1 MGRLIIHHGISQSGC
16 LPPYIGRIHHT
27 RHRRGPSAPPHRH
40 IDGKNSKKKSGK
52 KKDACAMPL
61 QRRIELKLHP
71 SSTLNDL
78 RRDVLASF
86 DVPNAARNAYDVS
99 FLGGFPPRPMSD
111 GKDGDTTINELGIRP
126 NESLIVKFGILDDE
140 RDTHEEGSASTTTSN
155 GNNIS
160 QQPATSSSSEL
171 FFNINHNIIFHFRD
185 YV

>member
-1 MGRLIIHHGISQSGC
+1 MNMLNTGTMSDEFTIRVTGA
-16 LPPYIGRIHHT
+16 
-27 RHRRGPSAPPHRH
+27 APPPLLTATST
-40 IDGKNSKKKSGK
+40 GKNSKKKSGK

>member
-1 MGRLIIHHGISQSGC
+1 
-16 LPPYIGRIHHT
+16 
-27 RHRRGPSAPPHRH
+27 
-40 IDGKNSKKKSGK
+40 
-52 KKDACAMPL
+52 MPQ

-126 NESLIVKFGILDDE
+126 NESLIVKFGIL
-140 RDTHEEGSASTTTSN
+140 ASTTTSN